1 MYLDRINFR
10 QRIKFGVYIY
20 MLIAYYDVYNCRVL
34 KVSWAGVPA
43 LSAFGVAVGI
53 MKNSWVA
60 LGALFEPVV

>member
-1 MYLDRINFR
+1 
-10 QRIKFGVYIY
+10 